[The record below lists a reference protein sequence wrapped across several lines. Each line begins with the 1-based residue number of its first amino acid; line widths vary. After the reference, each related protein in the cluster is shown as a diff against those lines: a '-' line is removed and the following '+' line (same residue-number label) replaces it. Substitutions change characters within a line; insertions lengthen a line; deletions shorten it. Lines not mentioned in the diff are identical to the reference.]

1 MLNKIYNNQ
10 EKLMGTAYVF
20 VVFTSIIKLSSAISS
35 SSIGVIIG
43 ELFAMTIYIAIA
55 IMWFL
60 LIKIGNSIRKRK
72 VDIEKQLCDITE
84 QLEVSRMIF
93 DTNVEIINELTEK
106 IDEKE
111 QVIKKNDEIINQL
124 LKKIDELKNTH

>member
-1 MLNKIYNNQ
+1 
-10 EKLMGTAYVF
+10 
-20 VVFTSIIKLSSAISS
+20 
-35 SSIGVIIG
+35 
-43 ELFAMTIYIAIA
+43 MTIYIAIA
-55 IMWFL
+55 IIWFL

-84 QLEVSRMIF
+84 QFEVSRMIF

-111 QVIKKNDEIINQL
+111 QVIKKNNEIINQL
-124 LKKIDELKNTH
+124 LKKLMN

>member
-10 EKLMGTAYVF
+10 EKLMG
-20 VVFTSIIKLSSAISS
+20 
-35 SSIGVIIG
+35 
-43 ELFAMTIYIAIA
+43 
-55 IMWFL
+55 
-60 LIKIGNSIRKRK
+60 
-72 VDIEKQLCDITE
+72 CDITE

-111 QVIKKNDEIINQL
+111 QVIKKNNEIINQL